1 MAKYRSTLFYPLDW
15 PHSYARRKEVRR
27 SQFSQ
32 TFSSARQQLE
42 YELNELDA
50 SNIIISMNMEVTP
63 SGSLK
68 ATSRQPSDP
77 AVAVYFVVNGEEKV
91 MACDKWD
98 AVEDNLRAIGL
109 TLEKMR
115 AIDRYGVS
123 EILNR
128 MFHGLNL
135 DALPESISNSKDWWT
150 VLGVK
155 ATASKDEIAKA
166 VRRKK
171 LECHPDRNGGDETKW
186 REFQEAL
193 NAMPQ

>member
-1 MAKYRSTLFYPLDW
+1 MPKYRSTLFYPLDW
-15 PHSYARRKEVRR
+15 PHTYARRKETRR

-32 TFSSARQQLE
+32 TFASARQQLE

-50 SNIIISMNMEVTP
+50 SNIIISMNFEVSP

-68 ATSRQPSDP
+68 ATTRQPGDTG
-77 AVAVYFVVNGEEKV
+77 VAVFFVVNGEEKV
-91 MACDKWD
+91 LACDKWD

-123 EILNR
+123 EILDR

-135 DALPESISNSKDWWT
+135 DALPQFASNGRDWWD

-155 ATASKDEIAKA
+155 KTASKEEIAKA
-166 VRRKK
+166 VRKMK
-171 LECHPDRNGGDETKW
+171 IDCHPDHNEGDETKW
-186 REFQEAL
+186 QEFQEAL
-193 NAMPQ
+193 KSVPQ